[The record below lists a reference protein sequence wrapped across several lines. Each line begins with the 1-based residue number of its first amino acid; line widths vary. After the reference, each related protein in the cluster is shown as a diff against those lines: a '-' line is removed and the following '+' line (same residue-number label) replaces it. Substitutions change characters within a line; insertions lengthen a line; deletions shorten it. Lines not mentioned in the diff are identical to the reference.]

1 MTTSFVSSTTTP
13 VVTQSTQLAR
23 IDADAVTRQAMESN
37 SQALAA
43 YLRAVAPSMPTVHN
57 DVVDTPPRG
66 VAAPHEAHERSNRF
80 RWTLI
85 AIVCLSI
92 VATGGLAFTAYQ
104 VGAIQHVGLAI
115 SVWIFTG
122 GSLAIWLVHR
132 LQVRDMAYSPEAIAL
147 ETAAAQR
154 YAAETDADSRQLLAR
169 AYSDVLRT
177 DASAKADVHR
187 QSAATRQAEIDRDML
202 RLQSTHQAPRPPA
215 RETCAD
221 LPATCITPAETCAP
235 TCITPDLPVSVA
247 AVVLSWLEAGIKA
260 GDIQPGRYIRKTA
273 PWSDRG
279 ELPESVRA
287 EVKRR
292 LATCQ
297 PPMIEA
303 GTGGLYKFGP
313 YGWVAARATVRGIL
327 SDL

>member
-66 VAAPHEAHERSNRF
+66 VAAPHEAEGRTQRY
-80 RWTLI
+80 RLTLV
-85 AIVCLSI
+85 AIVCLATL
-92 VATGGLAFTAYQ
+92 ATGGLSFTAYNL
-104 VGAIQHVGLAI
+104 GMIAHVGLAVTI
-115 SVWIFTG
+115 WLGASGIV
-122 GSLAIWLVHR
+122 SIWLVTWLQR
-132 LQVRDMAYSPEAIAL
+132 LDLAYSPEAIAL
-147 ETAAAQR
+147 VRENAIAYQTEAHADAMKEVGSA
-154 YAAETDADSRQLLAR
+154 YAFA
-169 AYSDVLRT
+169 LRT
-177 DASAKADVHR
+177 DATAKADVHR
-187 QSAATRQAEIDRDML
+187 LSAEIRNREVDRDLL

>member
-13 VVTQSTQLAR
+13 VITQNTQLAR
-23 IDADAVTRQAMESN
+23 IDADGVTRQAMDAN
-37 SQALAA
+37 NAALTQ
-43 YLRAVAPSMPTVHN
+43 YLRAVSPTLPTWRNDQAIDDPAPAVN
-57 DVVDTPPRG
+57 DLGRTTRLRIIIV
-66 VAAPHEAHERSNRF
+66 
-80 RWTLI
+80 
-85 AIVCLSI
+85 AIVVICAI
-92 VATGGLAFTAYQ
+92 VSC
-104 VGAIQHVGLAI
+104 GLAI
-115 SVWIFTG
+115 LAYRVGADGMLATALFFTVWG
-122 GSLAIWLVHR
+122 GSAFYAVSI
-132 LQVRDMAYSPEAIAL
+132 
-147 ETAAAQR
+147 AQR
-154 YAAETDADSRQLLAR
+154 TDTENAPEVVAAHGARYSQETDADSRARLAA
-169 AYSDVLRT
+169 AYAFALRT
-177 DASAKADVHR
+177 DATAKADVHR
-187 QSAATRQAEIDRDML
+187 LSAEIRNREVDRDLL